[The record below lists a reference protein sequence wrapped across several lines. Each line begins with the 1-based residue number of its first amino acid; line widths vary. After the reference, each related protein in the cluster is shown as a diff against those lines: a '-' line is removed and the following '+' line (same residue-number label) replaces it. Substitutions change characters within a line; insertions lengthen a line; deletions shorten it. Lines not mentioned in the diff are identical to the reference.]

1 MKKFKEYLFITIGI
15 IVVAV
20 GLEFFFFQNKIASG
34 GVAGLA
40 LVLQDIFNLDTGPV
54 MFVCNAILF
63 VIGFILIGG
72 SFGVKSI
79 YAGMGVSV
87 ILSVIEKLGLARAVT
102 NNLMLATFF
111 GSAVLAIGSAIVFS
125 QGSSTGGTSITAKII
140 SKYFYMDI
148 GKGLLISDSVV
159 ILLAMYTF
167 GIEIGLYG
175 LLSVYL
181 TSSLIDK
188 FIDGFNSCKQ
198 VIIFT
203 EQEEMV
209 VNYITKDIDRGCT
222 VFYGKGGYTG
232 EGNRV
237 IFTVLDR
244 RQFIQLKRFMKI
256 EDPNSFITVN
266 EAQEVL
272 GKGFGNMFET

>member
-15 IVVAV
+15 IIVAI
-20 GLEFFFFQNKIASG
+20 GLEFFFFPNKIASG

-40 LVLQDIFNLDTGPV
+40 LVLQDIFNIETGPV
-54 MFVCNAILF
+54 MFICNAVLF
-63 VIGFILIGG
+63 VIGFVLIGG

-79 YAGMGVSV
+79 YAGMGLSV
-87 ILSVIEKLGLARAVT
+87 ILSVIEKLGVIRAVT
-102 NNLMLATFF
+102 DNFMLATFF

-125 QGSSTGGTSITAKII
+125 QGSSTGGTSITAKLI
-140 SKYFYMDI
+140 SKYFFVDI
-148 GKGLLISDSVV
+148 GKGLLVSDSVV

-167 GIEIGLYG
+167 GIELGLYG

-181 TSSLIDK
+181 TSTLVDK

-198 VIIFT
+198 VVIFT

-209 VNYITKDIDRGCT
+209 VNYITREVDRGCT
-222 VFYGKGGYTG
+222 VFNGKGGYTG
-232 EGNRV
+232 EENCV

-244 RQFIQLKRFMKI
+244 RQFIQLKKFMKA

-272 GKGFGNMFET
+272 GKGFGNIFEV

>member
-20 GLEFFFFQNKIASG
+20 GLEFFFFPNKIASG

-40 LVLQDIFNLDTGPV
+40 LVFQDIFNLDTGPV

-102 NNLMLATFF
+102 TNLMLATFF

-125 QGSSTGGTSITAKII
+125 QGSSTGGTSITAKIL

-272 GKGFGNMFET
+272 GKGFGNMFEM